1 MHYSMW
7 EKGEIPFISKLIIRD
22 ANRRWKKE
30 GQQVMYKEY
39 SAFERAYTQKHKMK
53 REISYKHMPAP
64 TERNACACLLY
75 TYAARTD

>member
-1 MHYSMW
+1 
-7 EKGEIPFISKLIIRD
+7 
-22 ANRRWKKE
+22 
-30 GQQVMYKEY
+30 MYKEY